1 MHNDSDL
8 SILKLCPMSFP
19 KQWTMP
25 LFINT
30 TLSIT
35 YKVAT
40 SLERQN
46 RNSTPAKRMAV
57 TTRRKMQLSSAA
69 Q

>member
-1 MHNDSDL
+1 
-8 SILKLCPMSFP
+8 
-19 KQWTMP
+19 MP
-25 LFINT
+25 DVISQAVDNALFINT